1 MNDTFDWPQWPAL
14 DVSDAGV
21 MEYYQSMVVL
31 GDPVGLNMES
41 VSAPV
46 APPVVSSN

>member
-1 MNDTFDWPQWPAL
+1 
-14 DVSDAGV
+14 

-46 APPVVSSN
+46 APPVVPTDPVVTDPV